1 MPPVQVII
9 AAAAVALSIPLLFV
23 SISRGAE
30 SSSIFARRAGRGEKR
45 VTDLGA
51 LILEQGAGERVVRPA
66 LAAVAGRLR
75 AFTPAGVV
83 DRLENRIVLAGLEDR
98 WPIER
103 VLVVKVLGAA
113 AAATAGWYLAGP
125 LLALGA
131 GGLAYLLPDFTLDG
145 SAKKRQDQ
153 ILRELPDA
161 IDHITMSVEAGVGF
175 EGAIARTARAG
186 RGPMAAE
193 LRRALQEM
201 QLGAS
206 RTQALRNLAARND
219 VLDLNTFIGA
229 VVQSEEYGLPI
240 ANVLRIQASEL
251 RMRRKQRAE
260 ERALKI
266 PVKIVFPLVVC
277 IFPSLFIVLLG
288 PAAVRVWRDVLS

>member
-1 MPPVQVII
+1 MPPIQVML
-9 AAAAVALSIPLLFV
+9 AAAAVGLSVPLLIA
-23 SISRGAE
+23 SMTGKR
-30 SSSIFARRAGRGEKR
+30 SSGSVFARRAGRGEKS

-51 LILEQGAGERVVRPA
+51 LILEQSASERVVRPA
-66 LAAVAGRLR
+66 LAAVAGRLKS
-75 AFTPAGVV
+75 FTPAGVV
-83 DRLENRIVLAGLEDR
+83 GKLENRIVLAGLEDR

-103 VLVVKVLGAA
+103 ILVVKVLGAA
-113 AAATAGWYLAGP
+113 TGAAVGWYFSGP
-125 LLALGA
+125 LLALGTA
-131 GGLAYLLPDFTLDG
+131 GLAYLLPDFALD
-145 SAKKRQDQ
+145 SAARQRQDQ

-206 RTQALRNLAARND
+206 RTQALRNMAARND

-240 ANVLRIQASEL
+240 ANVLKIQAGEL
-251 RMRRKQRAE
+251 RTRRRQRAE

-266 PVKIVFPLVVC
+266 PVKIVFPLVIC

>member
-1 MPPVQVII
+1 
-9 AAAAVALSIPLLFV
+9 
-23 SISRGAE
+23 
-30 SSSIFARRAGRGEKR
+30 
-45 VTDLGA
+45 
-51 LILEQGAGERVVRPA
+51 
-66 LAAVAGRLR
+66 
-75 AFTPAGVV
+75 
-83 DRLENRIVLAGLEDR
+83 
-98 WPIER
+98 
-103 VLVVKVLGAA
+103 
-113 AAATAGWYLAGP
+113 
-125 LLALGA
+125 
-131 GGLAYLLPDFTLDG
+131 
-145 SAKKRQDQ
+145 
-153 ILRELPDA
+153 
-161 IDHITMSVEAGVGF
+161 
-175 EGAIARTARAG
+175 
-186 RGPMAAE
+186 MAAE